1 MRAVDSVRIFINDV
15 VQQNVVYVSDV
26 ERKIRWPDD
35 LPEGACG
42 REIVVGD
49 RGIVVVIARCAEYGE
64 VENASLLRGEGART
78 KEFFLDKW
86 RSRIPECCLRGSF
99 SDSRSFHAGIRFET
113 GCGPKRAGPGARP

>member
-64 VENASLLRGEGART
+64 VER
-78 KEFFLDKW
+78 F
-86 RSRIPECCLRGSF
+86 RIPECCLRGSF

>member
-64 VENASLLRGEGART
+64 VERFQVVLIIVQVVIVFVPVL
-78 KEFFLDKW
+78 
-86 RSRIPECCLRGSF
+86 IPGQIAQGDPVYRNVVCAAAFR
-99 SDSRSFHAGIRFET
+99 
-113 GCGPKRAGPGARP
+113 